1 MIMSRTVKR
10 GKGLAENDLPEA
22 VHELVKP
29 FGWTCAT
36 SVMLLTRAE
45 HELLTEL
52 MERLSSK
59 KASTHAPITIP
70 DCFWRIVLIG
80 TNVLDCFANVN
91 DAKALACF
99 LMPSTA
105 RFMFW
110 RNLAGE
116 SFNDTALGELLYESL
131 MSLPAASPTCSG
143 AVYQVRDETGH
154 HIWFGRKVG
163 QRPALSDKKILEAVR
178 RLFSIGGE

>member
-1 MIMSRTVKR
+1 MSRTAKPVNKTN
-10 GKGLAENDLPEA
+10 AENDLPEA
-22 VHELVKP
+22 VNELVKP
-29 FGWTCAT
+29 FGWTCAS
-36 SVMLLTRAE
+36 SVLLLSEGERD
-45 HELLTEL
+45 LLLEVL
-52 MERLSSK
+52 ERLSSK
-59 KASTHAPITIP
+59 KASAHAPITIP
-70 DCFWRIVLIG
+70 DCFWRIVMIG
-80 TNVLDCFANVN
+80 TNVLNCFANVN

-116 SFNDTALGELLYESL
+116 CFNDTSLGELLYESL
-131 MSLPAASPTCSG
+131 MGLPSASPTCSG

-154 HIWFGRKVG
+154 HIWFGRKAG
-163 QRPALSDKKILEAVR
+163 QRPSLSDKKILAAVR

>member
-1 MIMSRTVKR
+1 VKTA
-10 GKGLAENDLPEA
+10 KNTQAENDLPLA
-22 VHELVKP
+22 VNELVKP

-36 SVMLLTRAE
+36 SVMLLSDGERD
-45 HELLTEL
+45 LLGEVL
-52 MERLSSK
+52 ERLSSK

-70 DCFWRIVLIG
+70 DCFWRIVLVNS
-80 TNVLDCFANVN
+80 NVLNNFANVN

-116 SFNDTALGELLYESL
+116 CFNDTALGELLFESL
-131 MSLPAASPTCSG
+131 MGLPSASPTCSG
-143 AVYQVRDETGH
+143 AVYQLRDQTGH
-154 HIWFGRKVG
+154 HIWFGRKAG
-163 QRPALSDKKILEAVR
+163 QRPALSDKKILVAVR

>member
-1 MIMSRTVKR
+1 MKTAKKTR
-10 GKGLAENDLPEA
+10 AENDLPHD
-22 VHELVKP
+22 VLELVKP
-29 FGWTCAT
+29 FGWTCAS
-36 SVMLLTRAE
+36 SVLLLSE
-45 HELLTEL
+45 GESDLLGEVL
-52 MERLSSK
+52 ERLSSK
-59 KASTHAPITIP
+59 KASAHAPITVP

-80 TNVLDCFANVN
+80 TNVLNSFANVN

-131 MSLPAASPTCSG
+131 MSLPASSPTCSG

-154 HIWFGRKVG
+154 HIWFGRKAG
-163 QRPALSDKKILEAVR
+163 QRPAMSDKQILAAVR

>member
-1 MIMSRTVKR
+1 MSRSVKSA
-10 GKGLAENDLPEA
+10 KAVAEHDLPAA
-22 VHELVKP
+22 VNELVKP
-29 FGWTCAT
+29 FGWTCAA
-36 SVMLLTRAE
+36 SVLLTTGGERDLIDE
-45 HELLTEL
+45 VL
-52 MERLSSK
+52 ERLSSK
-59 KASTHAPITIP
+59 KASAHAPITVP

-80 TNVLDCFANVN
+80 TNVLDVFTNVN

-143 AVYQVRDETGH
+143 AVYQNRDETGH
-154 HIWFGRKVG
+154 HIWFGRKAG
-163 QRPALSDKKILEAVR
+163 QRPALSDKQILAAVR
-178 RLFSIGGE
+178 TLFSIGGE

>member
-1 MIMSRTVKR
+1 MSQTVKR
-10 GKGLAENDLPEA
+10 GKAAADNDLPEA

-36 SVMLLTRAE
+36 SVFLLTPAE

-52 MERLSSK
+52 LERLSSK
-59 KASTHAPITIP
+59 KASAHAPITIP

-80 TNVLDCFANVN
+80 AGVLNVFANIN

-131 MSLPAASPTCSG
+131 MGLPSASPTCSG

-154 HIWFGRKVG
+154 HLWFGRKAG
-163 QRPALSDKKILEAVR
+163 QRPALSDKQILAAVR
-178 RLFSIGGE
+178 KLFSIGGE